1 MRGDKFALPIGMYLP
16 HETERPVCRSARF
29 KCNFLPFL
37 SGSGERR
44 QAAARISLA
53 ECGSEQPET
62 VARNTATPKSAQT
75 KSKERKSPCL
85 KFLKVLKTS
94 FKKFSSGVWDRVPRS
109 YGSGQRPEVLGL
121 MVWGRAPRS
130 PTSKLF
136 HSLWKSVWEKAKSSG
151 KLLRDGGFRP
161 VLRENGRKREEKSLW
176 KNERLDFSAR
186 VMYNI

>member
-1 MRGDKFALPIGMYLP
+1 MTPLTVGRFIQPKRNDTRVVPP
-16 HETERPVCRSARF
+16 HSIVTS
-29 KCNFLPFL
+29 LPFL
-37 SGSGERR
+37 SGSGESENV
-44 QAAARISLA
+44 RISLA
-53 ECGSEQPET
+53 ECGSEQLET

-75 KSKERKSPCL
+75 KGKERKSPCL

-94 FKKFSSGVWDRVPRS
+94 FKKFSSGAWGRAPRS
-109 YGSGQRPEVLGL
+109 YGLGQR
-121 MVWGRAPRS
+121 PRS

-136 HSLWKSVWEKAKSSG
+136 HSLWKSVWEKAKSGG

>member
-16 HETERPVCRSARF
+16 QETERPVCRSAPDSNVTSYHF
-29 KCNFLPFL
+29 YPVA
-37 SGSGERR
+37 GARR
-44 QAAARISLA
+44 KPSQSRWTGLGAGAAGIRST
-53 ECGSEQPET
+53 EYGY
-62 VARNTATPKSAQT
+62 T
-75 KSKERKSPCL
+75 KICTNEKQGANIPL
-85 KFLKVLKTS
+85 LKVLES
-94 FKKFSSGVWDRVPRS
+94 LENFFQEVFKRGLGQSPKVLGFGTASRGLRS
-109 YGSGQRPEVLGL
+109 YGLGR
-121 MVWGRAPRS
+121 VPRS

-136 HSLWKSVWEKAKSSG
+136 HSLWKSVWEKAKSGG